1 MLMATAPGRLPS
13 VVLSVVTPVPQ
24 SSFTSE
30 VIIGWFAIP
39 ANDVGPSGSMYT
51 FAATGL
57 LGFPPG
63 QTITVNVRIG
73 ASNSNLSGRE
83 IMSTGNF
90 TTTTKAAGRLYSIDG
105 TVFIGGGGNGTAM
118 GFINESAS
126 SASPPP
132 GAMSAA
138 HPCGATFGV
147 TVTGTIYI
155 VITARLA
162 NSSGENDANVQNG
175 TLERVS

>member
-1 MLMATAPGRLPS
+1 MA
-13 VVLSVVTPVPQ
+13 LSVVTPVQQ

-39 ANDVGPSGSMYT
+39 ANDMVPNGSMYT
-51 FAATGL
+51 FDAMGL
-57 LGFPPG
+57 LGFPSG

-90 TTTTKAAGRLYSIDG
+90 TTTTKATGRLYSISG

-126 SASPPP
+126 STSPPP

-155 VITARLA
+155 VITTRFA
-162 NSSGENDANVQNG
+162 NSSSENDANVQNG
-175 TLERVS
+175 VLERFG